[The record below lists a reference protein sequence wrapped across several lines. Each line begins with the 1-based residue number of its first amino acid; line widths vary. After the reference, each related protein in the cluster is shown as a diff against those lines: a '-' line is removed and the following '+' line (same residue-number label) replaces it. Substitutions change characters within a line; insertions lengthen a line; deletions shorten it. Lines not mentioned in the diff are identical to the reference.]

1 MRTTIAVVLGAIS
14 LTSAF
19 VFADK
24 PDVAKSANDEV
35 STLFFGHDDRVPVN
49 DTTQSPWDA
58 VGQLETASGNLCTAT
73 LIAPNLALTAG
84 HCLLTPPKGKADKA
98 VALRFVS
105 NKGLWRYEIH
115 DIEGRVD
122 PTLGKRLKADG
133 DGWIVPPAAARWDFG
148 LIVLRNPPSGITP
161 LPLFEGDKAALTA
174 ALKSA
179 GRKVTQAGYPEDH
192 LDTLYSHQNCEVT
205 GWAQT
210 SVMSHQC
217 DTLPGDSGSPLMLH
231 TDDGWQLIG
240 VQSSAPAAKDRW
252 RADNR
257 AISLPVFATGW
268 INCRKNNVQTLPDSA
283 GSVFIRQVS
292 P

>member
-84 HCLLTPPKGKADKA
+84 HCLLMPPKGKADKA

-133 DGWIVPPAAARWDFG
+133 DGWIVPPAAAPWDFG

-161 LPLFEGDKAALTA
+161 LPLFAGDKATLTA
-174 ALKSA
+174 ALKAA

-231 TDDGWQLIG
+231 TDNGCQLIG

-257 AISLPVFATGW
+257 AISVTGF
-268 INCRKNNVQTLPDSA
+268 RDKLDQLL
-283 GSVFIRQVS
+283 QK
-292 P
+292 

>member
-24 PDVAKSANDEV
+24 PDVARSANDEV

-133 DGWIVPPAAARWDFG
+133 DGWIVPPAAAPVW
-148 LIVLRNPPSGITP
+148 
-161 LPLFEGDKAALTA
+161 
-174 ALKSA
+174 
-179 GRKVTQAGYPEDH
+179 ED
-192 LDTLYSHQNCEVT
+192 V
-205 GWAQT
+205 T
-210 SVMSHQC
+210 SVMNMGIVLGALLAAGLAGRFAPSLKIPARSGHAQGRQTVRRQC
-217 DTLPGDSGSPLMLH
+217 ALRHNCNGHNPGLPGQSDSPE
-231 TDDGWQLIG
+231 
-240 VQSSAPAAKDRW
+240 
-252 RADNR
+252 
-257 AISLPVFATGW
+257 
-268 INCRKNNVQTLPDSA
+268 
-283 GSVFIRQVS
+283 
-292 P
+292 